1 MRNSQTEEPE
11 TRAESLLWKKLKNR
25 ALMGATFKKQ
35 CSINGYV
42 VDFFCA
48 EAGVIVEV
56 DDAMHSYREEND
68 SMREECFLGLGY
80 TLVHVK
86 NQAIHTGLNAVIENI
101 VTLVRGRM
109 G

>member
-1 MRNSQTEEPE
+1 MRTNQAEEPE

-35 CSINGYV
+35 SSINGYV

-56 DDAMHSYREEND
+56 DDVPHSYRQEND
-68 SMREECFLGLGY
+68 AMREECFLGLGY

-86 NQAIHTGLNAVIENI
+86 NQAIHTGLNTFIEQI
-101 VTLVRGRM
+101 SALVQGRM